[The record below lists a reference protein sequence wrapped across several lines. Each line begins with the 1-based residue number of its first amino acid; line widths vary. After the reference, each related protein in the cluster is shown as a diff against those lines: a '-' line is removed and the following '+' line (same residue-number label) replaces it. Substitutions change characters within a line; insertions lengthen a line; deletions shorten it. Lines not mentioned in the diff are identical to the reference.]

1 MADPERAHEIL
12 NRLVALGVGISID
25 DFGTG
30 YSSMAHLKR
39 LPIHQIKI
47 DKSFVIDLVDNPNDA
62 AIVRSMVDLARGL
75 GLGVVAEGVET
86 EATWKHL
93 LDLGCTSAQ
102 GFYLSRPLAADDVL
116 PWMAAHRAR
125 TAIPAAR
132 AGRSWSGPA
141 Q

>member
-1 MADPERAHEIL
+1 
-12 NRLVALGVGISID
+12 VALGVGISID

-39 LPIHQIKI
+39 LPIQQIKI

-93 LDLGCTSAQ
+93 HDLGCTSAQ
-102 GFYLSRPLAADDVL
+102 GYYLSKPLAAEDVL
-116 PWMAAHRAR
+116 PWVAAHRAKF
-125 TAIPAAR
+125 AIPAAR
-132 AGRSWSGPA
+132 ASRAAAGPR
-141 Q
+141 